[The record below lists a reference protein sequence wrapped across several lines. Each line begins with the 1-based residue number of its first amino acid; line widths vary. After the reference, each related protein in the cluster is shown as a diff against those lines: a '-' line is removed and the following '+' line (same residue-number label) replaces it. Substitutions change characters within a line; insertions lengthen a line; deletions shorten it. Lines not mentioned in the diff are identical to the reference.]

1 MNRRR
6 RFAVAT
12 AAWALASPWAVWAQ
26 RPPLPVIGYLSGV
39 TRAESEDRLAAF
51 RRGLS
56 QAGYSEGRN
65 VAIEFR
71 FADGDYTRLPA
82 LAAELA
88 RLPVNLIV
96 AVGGS
101 RPAQAAKAASS
112 SVPVVFIHGG
122 DPVKLGLVQSLS
134 RPGGNATGIIF
145 LTVDLIPKRLE
156 LLRELLPKSK
166 LVALM
171 INPNTPS
178 AEEQVKGAEVAAR
191 ASGTRLLVARAGS
204 EAEIDSA
211 FATLAKAK
219 PDALLIGTDAL
230 FGSRHKQFIA
240 LAARHALPAIYEQRN
255 AVVDGGLMSYGPSI
269 TEAYAQTGVYAG
281 RVLAGAR
288 PDSLPVLQPTTFE
301 LVINR
306 GTARTLGL
314 AIPQSLLLRASEVLE

>member
-1 MNRRR
+1 VNRRR
-6 RFAVAT
+6 RIVAVG
-12 AAWALASPWAVWAQ
+12 AAALALTWAARAQ
-26 RPPLPVIGYLSGV
+26 RPALPVIGYLSGV
-39 TRAESEDRLAAF
+39 SRAESEDRLAAF
-51 RRGLS
+51 RRGLG

-82 LAAELA
+82 LASELV
-88 RLPVNLIV
+88 RLPATVIV

-112 SVPVVFIHGG
+112 TVPVVFIHGG
-122 DPVKLGLVQSLS
+122 DAVKLGLVDSLS
-134 RPGGNATGIIF
+134 RPGGNVTGVVF

-156 LLRELLPKSK
+156 LLRVLLPKAK
-166 LVALM
+166 RVALM
-171 INPNTPS
+171 VNPNTPS
-178 AEEQVKGAEVAAR
+178 AEDQVKGAQAAAR
-191 ASGTRLLVARAGS
+191 AADMQLLEARAGS
-204 EAEIDSA
+204 EAEIDNT
-211 FATLAKAK
+211 FAALVKLK

-230 FGSRHKQFIA
+230 FGTRHKQFIA

-269 TEAYAQTGVYAG
+269 TEAYVQTGVYAG

-288 PDSLPVLQPTTFE
+288 PQELPVLQPTKFE
-301 LVINR
+301 LAIHR

-314 AIPQSLLLRASEVLE
+314 VIPQSLLLRADEVIE